1 MKILVVDDELLSVEL
16 LKEVLKEMGY
26 EVMVCSNGTE
36 ALAFLQKNVDCRIVI
51 TDWEMPDMDG
61 LELCRQVRSWA
72 RGSYIYIIMLTSRGG
87 TASVV
92 EGLEA
97 GADDFMS
104 KPFHPAELAVRI
116 QSGSRVMSL
125 EASNMALFA
134 LASLAESREPGTD
147 GHLERVRRIS
157 QGLARAVVEKKLF
170 GGRVGESFVEDIYL
184 AAPLHDI
191 GMIQVPEHIFVHD
204 DSLGVS
210 QHHQMQQHTL
220 LGAQALAQVAEKT
233 SEVGFLKMAKD
244 IALCHHERFDGNGYP
259 KGIAG
264 DRIPLAARIV
274 GLADAYSALVSPR
287 SYRDRLSPD
296 EAFAILVEGRG
307 TVFDSR
313 LVGLFSE
320 LRESLG

>member
-1 MKILVVDDELLSVEL
+1 MKIMVVDDELLSVEL

-26 EVMVCSNGTE
+26 DVVVFSNGLD
-36 ALAFLQKNVDCRIVI
+36 ALSFLKNNGECRIVI

-61 LELCRQVRSWA
+61 LELCRQIRDWS

-116 QSGSRVMSL
+116 QSARRVMSL

-134 LASLAESREPGTD
+134 LARLAERREPGTH
-147 GHLERVRRIS
+147 GHLERVRDMS
-157 QGLARAVVEKKLF
+157 QELAKMVMERKLF
-170 GGRVGESFVEDIYL
+170 GGRVGDDFVEDIYL

-191 GMIQVPEHIFVHD
+191 GMLQVPEHIITQVG
-204 DSLGVS
+204 SLS
-210 QHHQMQQHTL
+210 EAQQKEMQEHTL
-220 LGAQALAQVAEKT
+220 LGAKALGDVVEDAL
-233 SEVGFLKMAKD
+233 EVGFLKMARD
-244 IALCHHERFDGNGYP
+244 IILCHHERFDGSGYP

-274 GLADAYSALVSPR
+274 GIADAYSALLSPR
-287 SYRDRLSPD
+287 SYRHALTPQ
-296 EAFAILVEGRG
+296 EAFATIEQGG
-307 TVFDSR
+307 GSQFDSR
-313 LVGLFSE
+313 LVTLFSE
-320 LRESLG
+320 LAND